1 MYSGW
6 LQICSFH
13 VSGVIR
19 FLAMERSGTLADKNG
34 AITKRFDFP
43 MNGTRLSTSIILQV
57 TSYNALINFM
67 GFGKGTVFPI

>member
-1 MYSGW
+1 M
-6 LQICSFH
+6 
-13 VSGVIR
+13 SGVIR

-43 MNGTRLSTSIILQV
+43 MNGTRLPTSIILQV
-57 TSYNALINFM
+57 TLIQRVDKFYM